1 MSVCTFDCE
10 VHGPH
15 HRCPEHGFK
24 VMSHADKLHNAHMKT
39 AASLLQS
46 MADITQLRADLVS
59 VTAERQEL
67 LIAERVAH
75 AETRAALEREQAEH
89 CWEDCCCREST
100 RAELARSEARVK
112 ELETAAKAHLLAG
125 EALLNAAGMEKFS
138 G

>member
-1 MSVCTFDCE
+1 MS
-10 VHGPH
+10 
-15 HRCPEHGFK
+15 
-24 VMSHADKLHNAHMKT
+24 N
-39 AASLLQS
+39 LQELWNS
-46 MADITQLRADLVS
+46 DREQLRQVRAQLATA
-59 VTAERQEL
+59 TAERDAEIENRCAANRQWQAKWDEL
-67 LIAERVAH
+67 CAAH